1 MKKRLSF
8 LLIAVLILSLLGCRD
23 PNSGKLP
30 KYALIVDEDDSYQ
43 VAISRGF
50 AMHAEAAGASC
61 EIMYAKT
68 AEEQSEFIKE
78 AIKKNVK
85 AIALVPADETSL
97 KSALTQAD
105 QAGISVVS
113 LFRPTDGADFFINQ
127 CDFETIVTSIA
138 SDIYK
143 LSEAD
148 GQYAIVDT
156 NLAAISFRPWITS
169 LEEQLKEEKYAALE
183 CVQTI
188 NCDDEQVL
196 EKVEALLSAYPDL
209 EVIYAAS
216 SNYFAQI
223 CKLLEEKQSAVRVV
237 GIANPATMKDLIGF
251 GHACDCFYLWDG
263 EKIGADAFLV
273 LKAMVDGKLDQD
285 SAVFS
290 PEEGVQYTI
299 AKDYLGSNT
308 INIPSPMRF
317 SEENL
322 GHWGNIY

>member
-1 MKKRLSF
+1 MKKLLSF

-50 AMHAEAAGASC
+50 AMRAEAAGASC

-127 CDFETIVTSIA
+127 RF
-138 SDIYK
+138 K
-143 LSEAD
+143 H
-148 GQYAIVDT
+148 
-156 NLAAISFRPWITS
+156 
-169 LEEQLKEEKYAALE
+169 
-183 CVQTI
+183 
-188 NCDDEQVL
+188 
-196 EKVEALLSAYPDL
+196 
-209 EVIYAAS
+209 
-216 SNYFAQI
+216 
-223 CKLLEEKQSAVRVV
+223 
-237 GIANPATMKDLIGF
+237 AN
-251 GHACDCFYLWDG
+251 
-263 EKIGADAFLV
+263 
-273 LKAMVDGKLDQD
+273 
-285 SAVFS
+285 
-290 PEEGVQYTI
+290 
-299 AKDYLGSNT
+299 
-308 INIPSPMRF
+308 
-317 SEENL
+317 
-322 GHWGNIY
+322 